1 MIEMNVTK
9 AGLAAITLNQGLTF
23 TRFVAGS
30 GIDTEGQ
37 IIQTAQQSI
46 GITHQVAYVA
56 GQTYTINGV
65 ETEVSYN
72 SVKLV
77 GILESALAEAN
88 YTWKELALMARESD
102 STEEITVAYGSLS
115 QGNYQIEAG
124 SATNFV
130 IPFELIFSDSPK
142 VVVETTASSL
152 TWADFLAHANANIST
167 GGAHGITY
175 ENGDLCVNSQAL
187 GLVKQSHLEAICGLE
202 AIVSV
207 LPTPNAAWI
216 GSLVLN
222 RADSKL
228 YRLKKTAELEAGYFI
243 YQSENNWLIGN
254 GTETGALLVVSD
266 ETQPSEGEV
275 ILSEAQAYFMAWQE
289 ENSFDQ
295 RLTAVE
301 TAVASSK
308 DITVETLDENEYN
321 SEWASRMT
329 GSGTEASPYLIRT
342 PHDFN
347 QIREH
352 ISACYRLV
360 NNLDFSAAIG
370 IPMSIEGGVLI
381 RGDVD
386 ENAPLYND
394 GKGFPIIT
402 NFSGTLDGNGK
413 TIKGLTMC
421 DSEEYFGMIGT
432 LSGGKIQSLTLKE
445 GYIVSSRDGGASE
458 TYVGAFVGETNYT
471 SYILNCVNYNTV
483 TSTSTSTSK
492 AVLIGGI
499 VGRANAWY
507 NGQNAVIR
515 NCANHG
521 NLMNA
526 NLNANSTLAGIAGCS
541 RNSENNAK
549 IIIANC
555 YNTANLNAVN
565 VAGITRNAETT
576 YLECNNYE
584 ISNCYNAGILT
595 GSNECFSIANHNIVD
610 RSETITNCWAR
621 SDYGE
626 ALGCTAISFDGMKS
640 DDFAQTLNGSLT
652 DPIYVKDAI
661 NANNGLPMFSFELNK
676 AEAIPGDLPLAL
688 LDVSKSKLYS
698 SKFSYNQLAQSAT
711 KQALKAVKDS
721 VPVLTIVNCSLI
733 QENWTQNTEAE
744 GSPYEQ
750 TIEATAVKA
759 DSKLLAVPKSA
770 DVFIHDITV
779 TSATGQLKFT
789 ATTQPTAAVS
799 LDVLVIN

>member
-1 MIEMNVTK
+1 MIEMNVTQ
-9 AGLAAITLNQGLTF
+9 AGLAAITRNQGLTF

-30 GIDTEGQ
+30 GIDAENQ
-37 IIQTAQQSI
+37 AIQTAQQSI
-46 GITHQVAYVA
+46 GIAHQVTYIA

-77 GILESALAEAN
+77 GILESATAEAN
-88 YTWKELALMARESD
+88 YTWKELALMAREGD

-142 VVVETTASSL
+142 VVVETTATSL

-187 GLVKQSHLEAICGLE
+187 GLVKQSHIEAICGLE
-202 AIVSV
+202 AIVSA
-207 LPTPNAAWI
+207 LPTPNAAWLE
-216 GSLVLN
+216 SLVLN

-228 YRLKKTAELEAGYFI
+228 YRLKKTVELEVGYFI
-243 YQSENNWLIGN
+243 YQSETSWLIGS
-254 GTETGALLVVSD
+254 GTEAGALLVVAD
-266 ETQPSEGEV
+266 ETQPSDGEI
-275 ILSEAQAYFMAWQE
+275 ILSEAQAHFMAWRE

-301 TAVASSK
+301 AVVASSK
-308 DITVETLDENEYN
+308 DVTIETLDENEYN
-321 SEWASRMT
+321 SEWVSRMT
-329 GSGTEASPYLIRT
+329 GSGTEASPYLVRT
-342 PHDFN
+342 PYDFN
-347 QIREH
+347 QIRENT
-352 ISACYRLV
+352 SAVYRLV
-360 NNLDFSAAIG
+360 NNLDFSSAIG
-370 IPMSIEGGVLI
+370 IPMSIEGGVLV
-381 RGDVD
+381 RGDVN
-386 ENAPLYND
+386 ENAPCYNN
-394 GKGFPIIT
+394 GAGFIPIPS
-402 NFSGTLDGNGK
+402 FSGTLDGNGK
-413 TIKGLTMC
+413 TIKGLTAC
-421 DSEEYFGMIGT
+421 GSGWYFGMVAT
-432 LSGGKIQSLTLKE
+432 LNGGKIQSLTLKD
-445 GYIVSSRDGGASE
+445 GYIVSSDSVNNPA
-458 TYVGAFVGETNYT
+458 YVGAFVGRTENTA
-471 SYILNCVNYNTV
+471 YIINCVNYNTV
-483 TSTSTSTSK
+483 ATTSTNSSCS
-492 AVLIGGI
+492 VIVGGI
-499 VGRANAWY
+499 VGLANAWN
-507 NGQNAVIR
+507 NGQNAIIR

-521 NLMNA
+521 NLVNA
-526 NLNANSTLAGIAGCS
+526 NIAPNSTICGIAGCS
-541 RNSENNAK
+541 RDGANATK
-549 IIIANC
+549 IVIANC

-565 VAGITRNAETT
+565 VAGITRNAETG
-576 YLECNNYE
+576 YLDCHDYE
-584 ISNCYNAGILT
+584 ISNCYNAGVLV
-595 GSNECFSIANHNIVD
+595 GSNECFAIANHNIVD
-610 RSETITNCWAR
+610 RSENITNCWAR

-626 ALGCTAISFDGMKS
+626 ALGCTAISLDEIKS

-688 LDVSKSKLYS
+688 LDVSKSRLYS

-721 VPVLTIVNCSLI
+721 IPALSIVSCSLT
-733 QENWTQNTEAE
+733 QEGWTQNIEVE

-750 TIEATAVKA
+750 TIEAAAVKA

-770 DVFIHDITV
+770 DVFTYNIT
-779 TSATGQLKFT
+779 TTPAAGQLKFT
-789 ATTQPTAAVS
+789 ATTQPTAAIS